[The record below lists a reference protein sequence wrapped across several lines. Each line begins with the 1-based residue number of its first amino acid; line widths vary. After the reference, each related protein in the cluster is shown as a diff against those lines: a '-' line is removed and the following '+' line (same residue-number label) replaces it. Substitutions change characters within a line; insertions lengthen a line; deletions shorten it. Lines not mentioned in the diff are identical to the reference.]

1 MLCSAL
7 RSRCLDK
14 KGECLLYFVCRC
26 VFWSALTVAA
36 VWDVREYRI
45 PNGCLAVSLVSGA
58 AAAFGVSGAAFGG
71 MAASSAG
78 GLPFSIVVLSGFL
91 IRFLM
96 VVALGLPVYRWGM
109 IGAGDVKMAAVLAAW
124 LGFKDGAAAISAGF
138 AAGAVLALGKM
149 LRQGSTYQRFL
160 YLSAYIRQ
168 KIQFGTVGRYYEPD
182 RDGRGP
188 VIPLGACFFAGAAA
202 IELWQRL

>member
-1 MLCSAL
+1 M
-7 RSRCLDK
+7 
-14 KGECLLYFVCRC
+14 YFVCRC

-91 IRFLM
+91 IRFFN
-96 VVALGLPVYRWGM
+96 GS
-109 IGAGDVKMAAVLAAW
+109 GAGISCLQMGDDRGRGCEDAAVLAAW

>member
-1 MLCSAL
+1 
-7 RSRCLDK
+7 
-14 KGECLLYFVCRC
+14 
-26 VFWSALTVAA
+26 
-36 VWDVREYRI
+36 
-45 PNGCLAVSLVSGA
+45 
-58 AAAFGVSGAAFGG
+58 

-96 VVALGLPVYRWGM
+96 VVALGFPVYRWGM

-168 KIQFGTVGRYYEPD
+168 KFSLEQLDAITNLIGTAEGLSSLW
-182 RDGRGP
+182 GP
-188 VIPLGACFFAGAAA
+188 VSL
-202 IELWQRL
+202 

>member
-1 MLCSAL
+1 M
-7 RSRCLDK
+7 
-14 KGECLLYFVCRC
+14 
-26 VFWSALTVAA
+26 
-36 VWDVREYRI
+36 
-45 PNGCLAVSLVSGA
+45 
-58 AAAFGVSGAAFGG
+58 SGAAFGG

-96 VVALGLPVYRWGM
+96 VVALGFPVYRWGM

-168 KIQFGTVGRYYEPD
+168 KFSLEQLDAITNLIGTAEGLSSLW
-182 RDGRGP
+182 GP
-188 VIPLGACFFAGAAA
+188 VSL
-202 IELWQRL
+202 

>member
-1 MLCSAL
+1 
-7 RSRCLDK
+7 
-14 KGECLLYFVCRC
+14 
-26 VFWSALTVAA
+26 VAA

-96 VVALGLPVYRWGM
+96 VVALGFPVYRWGM

-124 LGFKDGAAAISAGF
+124 LGFKDGAAGINAGF
-138 AAGAVLALGKM
+138 AGGIMRGFWGGSRSGSWKNAASGQYISEVSLFIRLYQAKNSVWNSWTL
-149 LRQGSTYQRFL
+149 LRT
-160 YLSAYIRQ
+160 
-168 KIQFGTVGRYYEPD
+168 
-182 RDGRGP
+182 
-188 VIPLGACFFAGAAA
+188 
-202 IELWQRL
+202 

>member
-96 VVALGLPVYRWGM
+96 VVALGFPVYRWGM

-138 AAGAVLALGKM
+138 AEPFWLLEKCCVRAVHIRGFFIYPPISGKKFS
-149 LRQGSTYQRFL
+149 LEQLDAITNLIGTAEG
-160 YLSAYIRQ
+160 LSSLW
-168 KIQFGTVGRYYEPD
+168 
-182 RDGRGP
+182 GP
-188 VIPLGACFFAGAAA
+188 VSLQARRP
-202 IELWQRL
+202 